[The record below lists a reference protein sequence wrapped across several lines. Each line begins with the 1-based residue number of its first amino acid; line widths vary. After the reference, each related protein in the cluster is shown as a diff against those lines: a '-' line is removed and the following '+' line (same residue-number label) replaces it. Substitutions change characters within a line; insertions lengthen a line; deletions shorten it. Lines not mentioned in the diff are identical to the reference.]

1 MITSLDKLDWK
12 VEKENKKVENIILQK
27 ASTNFGGRKWTAWYN
42 TEIPF
47 QEGPYKFRGLPGLIF
62 EVYDSENIFHYSM
75 VKSQNLSNTY
85 ETNDF
90 LETHYGNKP
99 VTITL
104 EQYHKIELD
113 YYNNIIEILNQY
125 REKGVSIASDSELSS
140 KEEIAR
146 RRKSLQDNIKN
157 TIYLLKKI
165 RQSLILR
172 DIENL
177 SDSLF
182 FIFKYTFANWALQ
195 KHRTMLLNDFLKKF
209 DGKLKLLD

>member
-1 MITSLDKLDWK
+1 LYK
-12 VEKENKKVENIILQK
+12 II
-27 ASTNFGGRKWTAWYN
+27 S
-42 TEIPF
+42 
-47 QEGPYKFRGLPGLIF
+47 
-62 EVYDSENIFHYSM
+62 
-75 VKSQNLSNTY
+75 
-85 ETNDF
+85 
-90 LETHYGNKP
+90 
-99 VTITL
+99 
-104 EQYHKIELD
+104 
-113 YYNNIIEILNQY
+113 
-125 REKGVSIASDSELSS
+125 
-140 KEEIAR
+140 
-146 RRKSLQDNIKN
+146 KN